1 MITIKEN
8 EKPNLKACKMKCDV
22 PLDEKLD
29 KYDLTKFFNCH
40 QSSVVCGKPQSGKTS
55 LLYSLFKS
63 KHILKGVYDKVFVFQ
78 PAASRASMRDDLF
91 GKLPQEQVFEELTL
105 ENLENVFSQLHEG
118 NNAIIFDDM
127 ASYLKNND
135 IKKKMKE
142 LLFNRRHLHVS
153 IFFLVQTWLSVE
165 RDLRKLFNNIIIF
178 KCSKMEMEQV
188 FDEVIESKAKHQD
201 EIVKMIYDV
210 PHQYMFVNL
219 DSQRI
224 FKGFDELIFPD
235 E

>member
-8 EKPNLKACKMKCDV
+8 DKPNLKKCVMRCDV

-29 KYDLTKFFNCH
+29 KYDLTKFLNCH
-40 QSSVVCGKPQSGKTS
+40 QSTVICGKPQSGKTS

-63 KHILKGVYDKVFVFQ
+63 KHTLKGVYDRVFIFQ
-78 PAASRASMRDDLF
+78 PTASRASMKDNIF
-91 GKLPQEQVFEELTL
+91 GKLPQEQVFDELTL
-105 ENLENVFSQLHEG
+105 ENLETVFSQLHEG
-118 NNAIIFDDM
+118 NNAIVFDDQG
-127 ASYLKNND
+127 AYLKNNE

-188 FDEVIESKAKHQD
+188 FQEVIESRAKHQD
-201 EIVKMIYDV
+201 DIVKLIYDA
-210 PHQYMFVNL
+210 PHEYMFCNL

-224 FKGFDELIFPD
+224 FKGFDELMFP
-235 E
+235 EE

>member
-8 EKPNLKACKMKCDV
+8 DKPNLKKCVMRCDV

-29 KYDLTKFFNCH
+29 KYDLTKFLNCH
-40 QSSVVCGKPQSGKTS
+40 QSTVICGKPQSGKTS

-63 KHILKGVYDKVFVFQ
+63 KHTLKGVYDRVFIFQ
-78 PAASRASMRDDLF
+78 PTASRASMKDNIF
-91 GKLPQEQVFEELTL
+91 GKLPQEQVFDELTL
-105 ENLENVFSQLHEG
+105 ENLENVFNQLHEG
-118 NNAIIFDDM
+118 NNCIIMDDM
-127 ASYLKNND
+127 TSYLKNNE
-135 IKKKMKE
+135 IRKKMKE

-188 FDEVIESKAKHQD
+188 FQEVIESRAKHQD
-201 EIVKMIYDV
+201 DIVKLIYDA
-210 PHQYMFVNL
+210 PHEYMFCNL

-224 FKGFDELIFPD
+224 FKGFDELMFP
-235 E
+235 EE